1 MAAFEAL
8 LMRFGCLEAV
18 RDAPVAKIFET
29 IFMVT
34 FAEVKAPRIKTA
46 LNTVTS
52 MCGRLTLDGLDRRA
66 VEDALVWLER
76 LPGVGRKV
84 AASTLNL
91 STLRKVA
98 LVIDT
103 HHLRILKRLQFV
115 GRRSDARRAYDQ
127 VMPLLPLDWSAN
139 DFAEHHQLMKI
150 LGQKICRHGTAICL
164 QCPLNDLCPAASA
177 CCKTP
182 V

>member
-8 LMRFGCLEAV
+8 LMRFGCWEAV

-29 IFMVT
+29 IVMVT
-34 FAEVKAPRIKTA
+34 FAEVKAPRIKAA
-46 LNTVTS
+46 LNIVTS
-52 MCGRLTLDGLDRRA
+52 VRGRLTLDGLDRLT
-66 VEDALVWLER
+66 VGEALVWLER

-103 HHLRILKRLQFV
+103 HHLRILKRLEFV
-115 GRRSDARRAYDQ
+115 GRRSDVRRAYDQ
-127 VMPLLPLDWSAN
+127 VMPLLPLDWSAD
-139 DFAEHHQLMKI
+139 DFADHHQFMKI
-150 LGQKICRHGTAICL
+150 LGQKICRHGTAICT
-164 QCPLNDLCPAASA
+164 QCPLNDLCPTASA
-177 CCKTP
+177 CFEP
-182 V
+182 SV